1 MLNTLLDR
9 PSAKDHQT
17 FAQVEDAIASGCP
30 ALRFSNDLERR
41 YEAETLEQRRHF
53 ITIVGIGGG
62 LVYNLFLIS
71 DWLTLNDTFVYVAL
85 GRLCLITP
93 MFIVLLLWVQQLK
106 RRWALE
112 VTAAFGTVMASL
124 MPLVVM
130 IYSDSP
136 YRLHYQLGMLLLM
149 VYCTMIQQLPL
160 RYAAV
165 AMGCMLIIQLVT
177 TYIAD
182 LAEFLIWQANALLF
196 VSTVA
201 LLLMASYF
209 LERGARMS
217 YLFALR
223 GRLLQVQLMEAA
235 RTDALTQLF
244 NRRYQDEVLT
254 AVWQHAARQPEKIAI
269 ILIDIDHFKIYNDS
283 YGHPQG
289 DTCLKLLSGA
299 IQQTAQKA
307 GALTF
312 RFGGEEIL
320 VLMMNADA
328 TQASVLAEALRAAV
342 AALAVPH
349 PVLGEGARVT
359 ISLGLA
365 AAIAPQTSAG
375 ALISAA
381 DGALYSAKHAGRDR
395 LHCAG
400 LEAFTPGA
408 SAATHG
414 PDHAQQCRWQDEGR
428 GEPVHHP

>member
-1 MLNTLLDR
+1 MPVAAFIWIARGFNRAIPTDSFLPLRCRMLNTLLDR
-9 PSAKDHQT
+9 PSSKDPQT
-17 FAQVEDAIASGCP
+17 LIEVEQTIVSGVR
-30 ALRFSNDLERR
+30 ALRFSEDLEQR
-41 YEAETLEQRRHF
+41 YEAETLEQRRQF

-71 DWLTLNDTFVYVAL
+71 DWLTLRDVFTYVAV

-93 MFIVLLLWVQQLK
+93 LFIVLLLLVQRLRQ
-106 RRWALE
+106 RWALE
-112 VTAAFGTVMASL
+112 TVAATGTVLASL

-149 VYCTMIQQLPL
+149 VYCTMIQQLPV
-160 RYAAV
+160 RFAAL
-165 AMGCMLIIQLVT
+165 AMSVMLIIQLVT

-182 LAEFLIWQANALLF
+182 FADFLIWQANALLF
-196 VSTVA
+196 VATVA

-209 LERGARMS
+209 LERGSRMS

-223 GRLLQVQLMEAA
+223 GRLLQVQLMEMA

-254 AVWQHAARQPEKIAI
+254 SVWEHASKTPTKVAV
-269 ILIDIDHFKIYNDS
+269 ILLDIDHFKVYNDS

-289 DTCLKLLSGA
+289 DTCLRLLSET
-299 IQQTAQKA
+299 IQQTAKNT

-320 VLMMNADA
+320 VLMINADA
-328 TQASVLAEALRAAV
+328 NKASTLAEALRAAV
-342 AALAVPH
+342 AKLNVPH
-349 PVLGEGARVT
+349 PVLGDGARVT

-365 AAIAPQTSAG
+365 VAVAPEVSAG
-375 ALISAA
+375 ALIGAA
-381 DGALYSAKHAGRDR
+381 DAALYAAKHAGRDR
-395 LHCAG
+395 LCMA
-400 LEAFTPGA
+400 
-408 SAATHG
+408 
-414 PDHAQQCRWQDEGR
+414 
-428 GEPVHHP
+428 

>member
-9 PSAKDHQT
+9 PCAKDPQT
-17 FAQVEDAIASGCP
+17 LIEVEQTIASGVR
-30 ALRFSNDLERR
+30 ALRFSDELERR
-41 YEAETLEQRRHF
+41 YEAETLERRRRF

-71 DWLTLNDTFVYVAL
+71 DWLTLRDVFTYVAV

-93 MFIVLLLWVQQLK
+93 LFMVLLLLVQRLTQ
-106 RRWALE
+106 RWALE
-112 VTAAFGTVMASL
+112 TVAATGTVVASL

-160 RYAAV
+160 RYAAL
-165 AMGCMLIIQLVT
+165 AMSVMLVIQLVT

-182 LAEFLIWQANALLF
+182 FADLRIWQANALLF
-196 VSTVA
+196 VATVA

-209 LERGARMS
+209 LERGSRMS

-223 GRLLQVQLMEAA
+223 GRLLQVQLMEMA

-254 AVWQHAARQPEKIAI
+254 SVWEHALHTPTNVAV
-269 ILIDIDHFKIYNDS
+269 ILLDIDHFKVYNDS

-289 DTCLKLLSGA
+289 DTCLRLLSEA
-299 IQQTAQKA
+299 IQQTATHS

-320 VLMMNADA
+320 VLMINADVSK
-328 TQASVLAEALRAAV
+328 ASTLAEKLRAAV
-342 AALAVPH
+342 AALNVPH
-349 PVLGEGARVT
+349 PVLGEDARVT

-365 AAIAPQTSAG
+365 VAAAPQVSAG
-375 ALISAA
+375 ALIGAA
-381 DGALYSAKHAGRDR
+381 DAALYAAKHAGRDC
-395 LHCAG
+395 L
-400 LEAFTPGA
+400 
-408 SAATHG
+408 
-414 PDHAQQCRWQDEGR
+414 RWT
-428 GEPVHHP
+428 EPETISH